1 MLESYKSIIKWYF
14 NLISEQL
21 HLNSLGDEIFAP
33 LYASYSNVLTNSMI
47 LQEKRPQ
54 GTNWS

>member
-1 MLESYKSIIKWYF
+1 MESYKMIIRWYF

-21 HLNSLGDEIFAP
+21 HLNTLGDEIFAP
-33 LYASYSNVLTNSMI
+33 LYASYTNVLTNSMI

-54 GTNWS
+54 GTNCS